1 MRRTRASAPA
11 LAAIGLLVALLASIL
26 AAGPASAAVP
36 ADGSDRTVVDVTRRP
51 ADATG
56 TVTAGTVA
64 EYEVHGRAGGQLSM
78 ELFDLNGGVCH
89 TFLPLDLSVTT
100 AAGAPVAVVD
110 IRDCSAYGTWT
121 FPADGVLVVRLQSAI
136 DQSFRLRFGPVDF
149 EDVAVRLRSG
159 SARLT
164 GAIAV
169 AMDGTDHVVRA
180 DAGQQVVIQ
189 TPNSFCDFSRPQ
201 VKVLGSNE
209 LELPLPEAG
218 NCATVGA
225 WTVPADGVV
234 KVRVS
239 YGGLVSQFPEQG
251 RYDFTVTVFRYPTVK
266 LAPRRDTVEVRDTVT
281 VPMGGTDYVVTDA
294 ADVDSLAVEVL
305 NLTQKGPCAEDATSV
320 ELNVELIV
328 DGIPTGR
335 QPLSCGRSIATA
347 KVWNRSLVVR
357 ITGFSRSGD
366 RPSTGKYRVAIH
378 PLHTTHTPV
387 NVTAGPYTVRGSIDV
402 GGDVNEYVITGPP
415 GRILVAHDPDRAL
428 PSGTCLF
435 PGESLTVSSNDAT
448 FDPSLRKPSTVCGWF
463 GPFRIPA
470 SGVIHVQVSSQR
482 EPFPV
487 AGSYR
492 LTFDTFDYETV
503 PVDITGG
510 PQQVSGHLEIPLDGT
525 NYLVT
530 GLPGD
535 QVRFEVLS
543 LEAPAS
549 CDTTQVFPLEV
560 DVYNPE
566 NWFDLSVHDVG
577 YNGCGL
583 YQPNATI
590 GPDGKLVF
598 RAFLGGTGN
607 QTSGGYTIR
616 FSQVV

>member
-1 MRRTRASAPA
+1 MMRRTRASAPT
-11 LAAIGLLVALLASIL
+11 LAAIGLLLALLASLL
-26 AAGPASAAVP
+26 AAGPASAAGGPVL
-36 ADGSDRTVVDVTRRP
+36 DVTRGP
-51 ADATG
+51 ANASG
-56 TVTAGTVA
+56 AVAPGAVA
-64 EYEVHGRAGGQLSM
+64 EYELRGRPGGQVSM
-78 ELFDLNGGVCH
+78 ELIDLNAGACH
-89 TFLPLDLSVTT
+89 SFFPLDLSLST
-100 AAGAPVAVVD
+100 AGGAPVGLAD
-110 IRDCSAYGTWT
+110 MRDCASYGPWT
-121 FPADGVLVVRLQSAI
+121 FPADGVLVVQLRTSVI
-136 DQSFRLRFGPVDF
+136 DQSFQLRFGPVDF
-149 EDVAVRLRSG
+149 EDVPVRLRSG

-164 GAIAV
+164 GAFSV
-169 AMDGTDHVVRA
+169 ALDGTDYVVRA
-180 DAGQQVVIQ
+180 DPGQQLVIQ
-189 TPNSFCDFSRPQ
+189 TANTFCDFFTPQ
-201 VKVLGSNE
+201 VKVLGSDERE
-209 LELPLPEAG
+209 LRLPEAG
-218 NCATVGA
+218 SCSTVGT
-225 WTVPADGVV
+225 WQIPPGGVV
-234 KVRVS
+234 KVRV
-239 YGGLVSQFPEQG
+239 GHVGPLTGFPTQA
-251 RYDFTVTVFRYPTVK
+251 RYDFTVNVFRYPTVK
-266 LAPRRDTVEVRDTVT
+266 LPPRRETVEVRDTVT
-281 VPMGGTDYVVTDA
+281 VPMGGTDYAVTDS

-305 NLTQKGPCAEDATSV
+305 GLTSNDGCAEDATSV

-378 PLHTTHTPV
+378 PLHTTRTPV
-387 NVTAGPYTVRGSIDV
+387 NVTAGPSTVSGSIDV

-415 GRILVAHDPDRAL
+415 GRILVAHDPDRSL

-448 FDPSLRKPSTVCGWF
+448 FDPSLRRPSTVCGWF

-510 PQQVSGHLEIPLDGT
+510 PQEVSGHLEIPLDGT

-577 YNGCGL
+577 FNGCGL

-590 GPDGKLVF
+590 GADGKLVF

-616 FSQVV
+616 FSKVV